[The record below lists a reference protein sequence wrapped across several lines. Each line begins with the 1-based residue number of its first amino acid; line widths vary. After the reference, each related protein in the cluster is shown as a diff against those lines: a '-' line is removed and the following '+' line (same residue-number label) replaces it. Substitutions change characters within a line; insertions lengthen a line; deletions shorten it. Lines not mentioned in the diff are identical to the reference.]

1 MKVTMLVCGLFLL
14 IGCSAD
20 EKLQPARLIEARG
33 YDRDTPHHPFPLP
46 VNGEGIIAA
55 TTIIE
60 LVFDKPV
67 LNVSINYSAKARP
80 NKEPPA
86 TVWKLDSNRLEDV
99 WNFQIGGSPDR
110 NVTLM
115 VIYEDETGIHKDTLD
130 VTLDLQSNSPRVIA
144 VDPKP
149 GAQRSEPV
157 ELDALTQDFR
167 ITFNEPIIPNSGRI
181 LFGNSRIQLPETK
194 ATDVITWNQC
204 FRRFGLEPGS
214 LVISDFRNV
223 NYDVQPQPFVGWY
236 RMPLFDITP
245 PGSP

>member
-1 MKVTMLVCGLFLL
+1 
-14 IGCSAD
+14 
-20 EKLQPARLIEARG
+20 
-33 YDRDTPHHPFPLP
+33 
-46 VNGEGIIAA
+46 
-55 TTIIE
+55 
-60 LVFDKPV
+60 
-67 LNVSINYSAKARP
+67 
-80 NKEPPA
+80 
-86 TVWKLDSNRLEDV
+86 
-99 WNFQIGGSPDR
+99 
-110 NVTLM
+110 M

-157 ELDALTQDFR
+157 ELDTLTQDFR

-223 NYDVQPQPFVGWY
+223 NYNVQPQPFVGWY

-245 PGSP
+245 PAALEYSPIGEDIDPETTREIRVVFDRPMSEAWCEITPAIVLSPTYIDNDSIKNCTAIATWEFVGTEQLDYSTQYDVKIEARDRWGTWANFVRFSFSTSEVPASD